1 MRDNQIKKKR
11 MQCLLQKIILLSWK
25 ILMTFSKDRNMYSS
39 VEMSKSE
46 FEKLG

>member
-1 MRDNQIKKKR
+1 MPVTEDDNPLKLR
-11 MQCLLQKIILLSWK
+11 EV
-25 ILMTFSKDRNMYSS
+25 LMTFSRDRNMYIS